1 MSEMEQRQRRHV
13 FFTWSSQENA
23 KGLEI
28 VRAEGSRFW
37 TVEGK
42 DWLDFES
49 QVYNAHL
56 GHGNSRV
63 IRAIQEQA
71 ESLAV
76 AHPAAVFPAK
86 MRLGERLAEVTP
98 EGITKFFFTLGGAEA
113 NENAVKIARMVTG
126 RHKIISRYNSYHG
139 ATYGALTLTGD
150 RRRIP
155 FEPGIPGVVRAEPPD
170 CFRCPW
176 GETPTHC
183 NVPCATSLTRMAEWE
198 DPSTVAA
205 ILVEPIG
212 GAVGGYMP
220 PPAYMQHLRSFCD
233 EHGILLI
240 ADEVLTGFGR
250 TGRWFAID
258 HSGVQP
264 DMLVMAK
271 GLTAGYAPMGAV
283 GVSEAIASY
292 FETQPLVA
300 GLTCYG
306 HPLSCA
312 AALATVEELIEENW
326 VDRAQETGSI
336 LKDWCSR
343 METQFKQIG
352 QARSMG
358 LYGVVEFCAADN
370 PRKPLVAEGEAGEK
384 GSPLVKFRE
393 ALRTAGVHMAV
404 KGPRAF
410 IAPPLTISEAEL
422 HDGLKRVEEALSASL
437 TPSTE
442 NRK

>member
-1 MSEMEQRQRRHV
+1 
-13 FFTWSSQENA
+13 
-23 KGLEI
+23 
-28 VRAEGSRFW
+28 
-37 TVEGK
+37 
-42 DWLDFES
+42 
-49 QVYNAHL
+49 
-56 GHGNSRV
+56 
-63 IRAIQEQA
+63 
-71 ESLAV
+71 
-76 AHPAAVFPAK
+76 
-86 MRLGERLAEVTP
+86 MRLGERLAEATP
-98 EGITKFFFTLGGAEA
+98 RGLPNSFLLGGAEA

-212 GAVGGYMP
+212 GWEDICCLPRTCSTFDRFVMS
-220 PPAYMQHLRSFCD
+220 MVS
-233 EHGILLI
+233 LI

-283 GVSEAIASY
+283 G
-292 FETQPLVA
+292 
-300 GLTCYG
+300 
-306 HPLSCA
+306 
-312 AALATVEELIEENW
+312 
-326 VDRAQETGSI
+326 
-336 LKDWCSR
+336 
-343 METQFKQIG
+343 
-352 QARSMG
+352 
-358 LYGVVEFCAADN
+358 
-370 PRKPLVAEGEAGEK
+370 
-384 GSPLVKFRE
+384 
-393 ALRTAGVHMAV
+393 
-404 KGPRAF
+404 
-410 IAPPLTISEAEL
+410 
-422 HDGLKRVEEALSASL
+422 
-437 TPSTE
+437 
-442 NRK
+442 